1 MAIGGAFL
9 GGGVEVVPAG
19 SCKLEL
25 EILTEDRANLTA
37 TFTIKGTST
46 YTVTA
51 GADGRA
57 VYTVPSGQTYT
68 VSVNT
73 TGYDNIAS
81 QTVVAESGTVRYVR
95 FEAFKGRVKRS
106 GDTMSDNLGI
116 AKDGVC
122 SLILKRTDVN
132 KDQPTYKQLG
142 IVRAEASNGMSS
154 QIEFLRNTPLGHLAS
169 GVIISAYN
177 STGTQ
182 QSLSLYSF
190 DEGIAQEAYVQHPSW
205 RVGTNDNSD
214 KSLTIKMANGLP
226 SLVHTSGDE
235 TVAGEKTFLNYARFL
250 ARPIIKVSGN
260 AMEIHHTG
268 MDYSTSN
275 SAESFIHFYDKS
287 GTQTARIGV
296 INGASKS
303 VSINQKWNNVWYDL
317 GIKFDGTNGFGYA
330 PTTPTNATS
339 TEIVTANWTIGKF
352 VQKSGDTMTGTL
364 NIKMVLPQAYLKHT
378 SDDYTVAHTDSTPAT
393 LKFIG
398 FHDKNGKDTFHIS
411 EYVYNGGRGLS
422 ITLSDASS
430 GSVKSTNLGLIVEK
444 TGGTY
449 ATVPSFRIG
458 TNDNSNKILTIAMA
472 NKLPSL
478 VHTSDDEMIQGV
490 KSFSNPVITT
500 QYTGFHVKSA
510 NLTKGNGANSFN
522 VNMYMGFHDKNDT
535 GVNLSYNLG
544 GLRYT
549 VPVGTSENPANVFVE
564 LSNQYYRDTYLRLY
578 DDGKKRYAT
587 APTTPTNAIL
597 NEIATA
603 NWVNN
608 KVGAKNKVTN
618 VTSYAQLI
626 ELIRNGKRG
635 DSFGLTMDYTGS
647 AFGGITTSE
656 AVAIHAFGHYTLEEL
671 TVTDGTLSS
680 FQAFG
685 SGEVS
690 GKFIENDNTTY
701 THATTGFGRAAVLQG
716 YADALRVVE
725 DGELTYFLTDDENT
739 TSFDGYYI
747 SI

>member
-250 ARPIIKVSGN
+250 AHPIIKVSGN

-364 NIKMVLPQAYLKHT
+364 KFDKRGIQI
-378 SDDYTVAHTDSTPAT
+378 DYDTTDGTPIQINNT
-393 LKFIG
+393 KNGNMSIG
-398 FHDKNGKDTFHIS
+398 F
-411 EYVYNGGRGLS
+411 
-422 ITLSDASS
+422 
-430 GSVKSTNLGLIVEK
+430 STNGLRTSLIRSNESDTNKVISLFVFGSE
-444 TGGTY
+444 GGFSNYGALTCNYIKATNEFY
-449 ATVPSFRIG
+449 ANAPSFRIG

>member
-364 NIKMVLPQAYLKHT
+364 KFDKRGIQI
-378 SDDYTVAHTDSTPAT
+378 DYDTTDGTPIQINNT
-393 LKFIG
+393 KNGNMSIG
-398 FHDKNGKDTFHIS
+398 F
-411 EYVYNGGRGLS
+411 
-422 ITLSDASS
+422 
-430 GSVKSTNLGLIVEK
+430 STNGLRTSLIRSNESDTNKVISLFVFGSE
-444 TGGTY
+444 GGFSNYGVLTCNYIKATNEFY
-449 ATVPSFRIG
+449 ANAPSFRIG

-725 DGELTYFLTDDENT
+725 DGELTYFLTDGENT

>member
-142 IVRAEASNGMSS
+142 TVRAEASNGMSS

-364 NIKMVLPQAYLKHT
+364 KFDKRGIQI
-378 SDDYTVAHTDSTPAT
+378 DYDTTDGTPIQINNT
-393 LKFIG
+393 KNGNMSIG
-398 FHDKNGKDTFHIS
+398 F
-411 EYVYNGGRGLS
+411 
-422 ITLSDASS
+422 
-430 GSVKSTNLGLIVEK
+430 STNGLRTSLIRSNESDTNKVISLFVFGSE
-444 TGGTY
+444 GGFSNYGALTCNYIKATNEFY
-449 ATVPSFRIG
+449 ANAPSFRIG